1 MKIVEAALSK
11 SSHKQIEVVSNIA
24 EKFNLRINLVKS
36 RGGIP
41 CKDLCDEQK
50 YWMRNVL
57 DCSDLSRM
65 NPEKKEHVYVGKS
78 NDERK

>member
-41 CKDLCDEQK
+41 WKDLCDEQK
-50 YWMRNVL
+50 
-57 DCSDLSRM
+57 
-65 NPEKKEHVYVGKS
+65 
-78 NDERK
+78 